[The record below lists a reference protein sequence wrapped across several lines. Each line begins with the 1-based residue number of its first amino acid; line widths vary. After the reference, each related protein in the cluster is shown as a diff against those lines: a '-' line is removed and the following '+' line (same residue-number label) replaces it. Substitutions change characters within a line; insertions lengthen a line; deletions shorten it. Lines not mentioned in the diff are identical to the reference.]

1 MFVTIRLKTKDCLK
15 RNGYYRNQGVSELS
29 RMEEGETSLQPVT
42 MGLLNSTVQLSAY
55 QFFSHEEMDMVT
67 GKTHIVTEAK

>member
-1 MFVTIRLKTKDCLK
+1 M
-15 RNGYYRNQGVSELS
+15 SELRVVKTAVFS